1 MAGVG
6 TVSLRSV
13 CVCDQFLLTS
23 SVDSRLHFAFHRIHA
38 HYTIFLIMMRHQRQP
53 RLCQQCHEN
62 RTQFLNLK
70 LHTHAIQ
77 SARIFLLVPRFTSF
91 FAAIFHA
98 GVFCSV
104 RSFWFAFP
112 AEAAHAIHTNRFHFH
127 SIHILHFVCR
137 FYFIRWLPSAR
148 IHFMMM
154 IYVCE
159 ADRRRRTRKKNRSNQ
174 RLHNLLS
181 LSHALVTHCNAILT
195 AHFESDR
202 MDTGL
207 ISLFTF
213 HKNHVHTFPA
223 ARRPSRVDSI
233 EAAARPERTNKIK
246 RINI

>member
-1 MAGVG
+1 MNCHTYGRRRNSFLALCVR
-6 TVSLRSV
+6 VRPISLNEFRWLSTA
-13 CVCDQFLLTS
+13 L
-23 SVDSRLHFAFHRIHA
+23 RIPSNSCA
-38 HYTIFLIMMRHQRQP
+38 LYNISYNERQP

-159 ADRRRRTRKKNRSNQ
+159 ADRRRRTRKKQ
-174 RLHNLLS
+174 
-181 LSHALVTHCNAILT
+181 
-195 AHFESDR
+195 
-202 MDTGL
+202 
-207 ISLFTF
+207 
-213 HKNHVHTFPA
+213 K
-223 ARRPSRVDSI
+223 
-233 EAAARPERTNKIK
+233 
-246 RINI
+246 